1 MVLSNARGGGEGCEA
16 DEGALTDRMHGCSG
30 GTSVRS
36 RSNEIREVD
45 FSSIKISGLKPE
57 VATPSNI
64 WRTILVNS
72 IRVVIHLKYLEDR
85 GHGIVTARG
94 SRLVAA
100 NRAAID
106 SFLSSRA
113 TNL

>member
-1 MVLSNARGGGEGCEA
+1 MGVAVVLPAVREA
-16 DEGALTDRMHGCSG
+16 M
-30 GTSVRS
+30 RS
-36 RSNEIREVD
+36 AKLI
-45 FSSIKISGLKPE
+45 FILKISGLKPE

>member
-1 MVLSNARGGGEGCEA
+1 MREEAARGAKRMKVLCQTECMGVAVVLPAVREA
-16 DEGALTDRMHGCSG
+16 M
-30 GTSVRS
+30 RS
-36 RSNEIREVD
+36 AKLI
-45 FSSIKISGLKPE
+45 FILKISGLKPE